1 MTDKVVLLEE
11 ALEAMLV
18 DDEKITARAV
28 IRRMGGVLKHPT
40 DITRN
45 EKRKTLV
52 ADYADRQ
59 EKIRTAVER
68 SSKLSRAELEHQ
80 ISLKNADIDRLRSEK
95 ELLIASHRAM
105 ILSTAEMGG
114 FGTWKK
120 FFDKYQA
127 AIDALDGM
135 DALPRAEIV
144 RRSLSEQP
152 RWRKGPARAASSSP
166 RRSRNSTPQ

>member
-1 MTDKVVLLEE
+1 MTDKVAPLEE
-11 ALEAMLV
+11 VLQAMLV

-28 IRRMGGVLKHPT
+28 IRRMSGILKHAT

-45 EKRKTLV
+45 EKRRALV
-52 ADYADRQ
+52 AEYAGRQ
-59 EKIRTAVER
+59 EKIRTAIEQ
-68 SSKLSRAELEHQ
+68 SSKLSRTELERQ
-80 ISLKNADIDRLRSEK
+80 ISIKNAEIERLRSDK

-105 ILSTAEMGG
+105 ILSMTEMGG

-135 DALPRAEIV
+135 DALPRAEIM
-144 RRSLSEQP
+144 RHPLSEHP
-152 RWRKGPARAASSSP
+152 
-166 RRSRNSTPQ
+166 

>member
-11 ALEAMLV
+11 VLEAMLV

-45 EKRKTLV
+45 EKRKALV
-52 ADYADRQ
+52 AEYAGRQ
-59 EKIRTAVER
+59 GKIRTTVER
-68 SSKLSRAELEHQ
+68 STKLSRAELECQ
-80 ISLKNADIDRLRSEK
+80 ISLKNIEIERLRSEK

-120 FFDKYQA
+120 FFNKYQA

-135 DALPRAEIV
+135 DAVPRAEIV
-144 RRSLSEQP
+144 HRRLSEQP
-152 RWRKGPARAASSSP
+152 
-166 RRSRNSTPQ
+166 

>member
-1 MTDKVVLLEE
+1 MTDKIVRLEE
-11 ALEAMLV
+11 VLEAMLV

-28 IRRMGGVLKHPT
+28 VRRMEGVLKYPT

-45 EKRKTLV
+45 EKRKALV
-52 ADYADRQ
+52 AEYASRQ
-59 EKIRTAVER
+59 DKIRSAVER
-68 SSKLSRAELEHQ
+68 SSKLSRAELERQ
-80 ISLKNADIDRLRSEK
+80 ISLKNSEIERLRDEK

-114 FGTWKK
+114 FGTWKR

-135 DALPRAEIV
+135 GALPKAEV
-144 RRSLSEQP
+144 LP
-152 RWRKGPARAASSSP
+152 HPSP
-166 RRSRNSTPQ
+166 RLS